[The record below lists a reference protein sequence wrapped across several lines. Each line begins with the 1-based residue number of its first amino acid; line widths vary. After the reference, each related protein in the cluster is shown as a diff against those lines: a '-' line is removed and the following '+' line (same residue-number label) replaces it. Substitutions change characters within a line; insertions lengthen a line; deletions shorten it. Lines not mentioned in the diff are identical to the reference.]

1 MICVSIFKAYTC
13 MILTATDMF
22 KICLFFIQA
31 SQKWKRTNSY
41 IATKHFPASLYIKK
55 QHSVTVLAL
64 LIRQLRV
71 YRTIDNRV
79 GNYIHASIATVAR
92 IISLLANIQYI
103 AVHLLHN
110 IASYI
115 LHAHSY
121 TCGFLFSILANE
133 CSDVFARGNS

>member
-71 YRTIDNRV
+71 EPLIIEWEIIYM
-79 GNYIHASIATVAR
+79 HLATVAR

-121 TCGFLFSILANE
+121 TCGFFFSILANE